1 VFVSGLKWEK
11 VERRP
16 IIRRS
21 GINGVVEHMFLGKY
35 QHTLDNKGR
44 LTIPS
49 RFREL
54 LVTDGAYVTQG
65 FDRNLMVYTVPAFD
79 RIYERVNKMNVT
91 DANARLLKRLVFSSA
106 ERVEVDKAGRIL
118 IPEHLRQS
126 VDLKSEAY
134 VVGAGDFFEIWA
146 PEAWAE
152 QMAQIN
158 DSEANTQRFALLD
171 LST

>member
-1 VFVSGLKWEK
+1 
-11 VERRP
+11 
-16 IIRRS
+16 
-21 GINGVVEHMFLGKY
+21 MFLGKY

-54 LVTDGAYVTQG
+54 LAADGAYVTQG
-65 FDRNLMVYTVPAFD
+65 FDHNLMVYTAQAFD
-79 RIYERVNKMNVT
+79 RIYQRVNRMNVT
-91 DANARLLKRLVFSSA
+91 DANARLLKRLVFSTA

-118 IPEHLRQS
+118 IPEHLRLSAGLQ
-126 VDLKSEAY
+126 SEAI
-134 VVGAGDFFEIWA
+134 VVGAGDYFEIWS

-158 DSEANTQRFALLD
+158 DTDANAQRFALLD